1 MKVNKDEVIE
11 DLNKIKDIVILSQT
25 EAGKQFL
32 SALTEDIIATINDMV
47 VNREQLTHMQF
58 ISKACDIKA
67 KLEIARAIK
76 KAPANEKFLKEL
88 LEETLAQ

>member
-1 MKVNKDEVIE
+1 MKVDKEEVIE

-25 EAGKQFL
+25 EGGKQFL
-32 SALTEDIIATINDMV
+32 KALTDDIVSIVNDIV
-47 VNREQLTHMQF
+47 TNREDLTHLQF

-67 KLEIARAIK
+67 KLEVARAIK

-88 LEETLAQ
+88 LEDTLTA

>member
-1 MKVNKDEVIE
+1 MTVNKEDVIE

-25 EAGKQFL
+25 EGGKQFL
-32 SALTEDIIATINDMV
+32 KALTDDIVSIVNDIV
-47 VNREQLTHMQF
+47 TNREELTHLQF

-67 KLEIARAIK
+67 KLEVARAIK

-88 LEETLAQ
+88 LEDVIAQ